1 MTVTADELQ
10 KEVKEILNYGEPIR
24 FKYYNISYGAG
35 SYYDDDVTLTQSGTN
50 AWASGLVQPI
60 DQSRGSTDAIL
71 LEQGKILMNDSKI
84 YVLGSV
90 QTSGL
95 GQIKVSIGSPTF
107 QEYQIINDGTIQ
119 WVVNGSPVYKKIYVR
134 FLTNGSFIGE

>member
-1 MTVTADELQ
+1 MTIANELY

-24 FKYYNISYGAG
+24 IKYYNVSYNSSDG
-35 SYYDDDVTLTQSGTN
+35 YDDDITLTQSGTDT
-50 AWASGLVQPI
+50 WCSGLVQPI
-60 DQSRGSTDAIL
+60 DQSRGSADAVL
-71 LEQGKILMNDSKI
+71 LQQGKLLTNDSKI

-95 GQIKVSIGSPTF
+95 GNIKVGIGSPNVE
-107 QEYQIINDGTIQ
+107 EYQFINNGAIQ
-119 WVVNGSPVYKKIYVR
+119 WVVNGSPIYKKIYVR